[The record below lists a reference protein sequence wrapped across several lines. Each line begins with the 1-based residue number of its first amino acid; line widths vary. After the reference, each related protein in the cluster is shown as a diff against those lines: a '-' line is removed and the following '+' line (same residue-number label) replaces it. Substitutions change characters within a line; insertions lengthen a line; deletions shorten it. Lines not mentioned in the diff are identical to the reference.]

1 MTSLHRKQDDD
12 DGHRHAE
19 KQPRK
24 SHSDRP
30 ASLPSETPANDGQD
44 NPASAEAGR
53 NGDCRPAEVQS
64 AQACQRA
71 SQADEGR
78 DWTATWV
85 KGVDRVL
92 IRVRLG
98 VHNIFGWLKEV
109 VRNPGEPPGLGGR
122 QVHAETLEA
131 WTEKGGVGRWW
142 PDPVHRSTSHD
153 SPVVTS
159 GVGDGDR
166 CPPVRS
172 LARRASPAPA
182 GC

>member
-1 MTSLHRKQDDD
+1 VTSLHRKQDDD

-109 VRNPGEPPGLGGR
+109 VRNPGEPPGLGGGR
-122 QVHAETLEA
+122 FMPRPSKHGPK
-131 WTEKGGVGRWW
+131 KGEWVTGGQTPFIGPRLMIVSW
-142 PDPVHRSTSHD
+142 
-153 SPVVTS
+153 SP
-159 GVGDGDR
+159 
-166 CPPVRS
+166 
-172 LARRASPAPA
+172 LA
-182 GC
+182 